1 MNDHDLPEC
10 LSDSQEDKLLKT
22 LGKIVASSYPNPD
35 RAGCPGEDVLRS
47 VASRKLDPV
56 EQAHHI
62 AHIATCSPCYSRVQA
77 LQKRTKRRKL
87 IGGAGLAVLVL
98 GLSVFKWQDPS
109 TPAVY
114 SATIDLRKAPI
125 VRGAERA
132 PVVVGELPRGR
143 ISLSV
148 ILPVGS
154 QAGTY
159 HFALTQG
166 DRAVAGPVTGPW
178 SRNHGVDAAQV
189 TLDTTSFSPGV
200 YQLLMRHEAVDWATY
215 VVHVR

>member
-1 MNDHDLPEC
+1 MKDHDLPDC
-10 LSDSQEDKLLKT
+10 LTDSQEDELLKS

-35 RAGCPGEDVLRS
+35 RAGCPEDDVLQF

-56 EQAHHI
+56 EQADHI
-62 AHIATCSPCYSRVQA
+62 AHIATCSPCFSRVQA

-87 IGGAGLAVLVL
+87 IGGVGLAMLIL
-98 GLSVFKWQDPS
+98 GLSVFKWQDHA
-109 TPAVY
+109 TPTVY
-114 SATIDLRKAPI
+114 AATIDLRKAPI
-125 VRGAERA
+125 VRGSDRA
-132 PVVVGELPRGR
+132 PTVVGELPRGR
-143 ISLSV
+143 IHLSV

-178 SRNHGVDAAQV
+178 SRNQGVDAAQV
-189 TLDTTSFSPGV
+189 TLDTTSLSPGT
-200 YQLLMRHEAVDWATY
+200 YQLLVRHEEVGWAGY
-215 VVHVR
+215 VVRIR